1 MTSQE
6 EEDLWRRFRDDNQ
19 QAFETIYT
27 TYFSVLFH
35 YGYHIAPNEELV
47 KDCIQTLFVELWRSR
62 RSLSQTTSVKFYLLK
77 AMRRKV
83 YHSLRKEEQYT
94 TYIPGSDENDTAFSP
109 ELELINQ
116 QADAHQQEMLRQA
129 IEQLSHRQKEAITLL
144 YIEGLSYPEISDMM
158 SIKIRTVYN
167 LVHTALDSLRKHLNQ
182 PGSWM
187 VLALLATRL

>member
-6 EEDLWRRFRDDNQ
+6 EEDLWRRFRDDNK

-94 TYIPGSDENDTAFSP
+94 TYIPSSDENDTAFSP
-109 ELELINQ
+109 ELELISQ